1 MMNKKIVL
9 WIGALTLSF
18 VSIVSAKSYTLAFS
32 TPVQAGSAQLEAGT
46 YKLEVEGSNAVFTNT
61 KTRKSVTV
69 PVKAE
74 ESNAKYDVTSVDNLT
89 QGSTVQIN
97 AIKLG
102 GTKTKLGFSK

>member
-1 MMNKKIVL
+1 VMNKKIVL

-18 VSIVSAKSYTLAFS
+18 VSIVSAKSYTLVFS
-32 TPVQAGSAQLEAGT
+32 TPMQAGSSQLEAGT

-74 ESNAKYDVTSVDNLT
+74 EMNTKFDVTSMDNLT

-102 GTKTKLGFSK
+102 GTKTKLEFGK

>member
-1 MMNKKIVL
+1 M
-9 WIGALTLSF
+9 TLSF
-18 VSIVSAKSYTLAFS
+18 VSIVSAKSYTLDLS
-32 TPVQAGSAQLEAGT
+32 TPMQAGSAQLEAGT

-61 KTRKSVTV
+61 KTRKSVSV

-74 ESNAKYDVTSVDNLT
+74 ETSTKYDVTSMDNFT

-102 GTKTKLGFSK
+102 GTKTKLAFSK

>member
-1 MMNKKIVL
+1 MNKKLVL

-18 VSIVSAKSYTLAFS
+18 VSIVSAKSYTLDFS